1 MVESRVDISVLL
13 HIIALAISWNGVVAM
28 SCPTLIAEMRSCGFR
43 LTPQREMIV
52 QAVAHA
58 GRHVTAEE
66 IFEQVHARTQAIN
79 LTTVYRTLNLLVELG
94 MASRADLGDGK
105 VTYAPLDHGPHC
117 HLVCRV
123 CGKEIEAECD
133 LLTPLKERF
142 RARYGFA
149 ADLRHLALS
158 GLCADCQSQF
168 QEDEDDSQ

>member
-1 MVESRVDISVLL
+1 
-13 HIIALAISWNGVVAM
+13 M
-28 SCPTLIAEMRSCGFR
+28 SPCPTLIAELRRRGYR
-43 LTPQREMIV
+43 LTPQREMVVKAI
-52 QAVAHA
+52 AHA

-66 IFEQVHARTQAIN
+66 IFEQVCAHTQAVN
-79 LTTVYRTLNLLVELG
+79 LATVYRTLDLLVALG

-117 HLVCRV
+117 HLVCRT

-133 LLTPLKERF
+133 LLAPLEEQF
-142 RARYGFA
+142 HARYGFV

-168 QEDEDDSQ
+168 QEDDDDSQ

>member
-1 MVESRVDISVLL
+1 
-13 HIIALAISWNGVVAM
+13 M
-28 SCPTLIAEMRSCGFR
+28 SCPTLIAELRSRGFR

-52 QAVAHA
+52 RAVAHA

-66 IFEQVHARTQAIN
+66 VFEQVRAHTQAIN
-79 LTTVYRTLNLLVELG
+79 LATVYRTLDLLVELG
-94 MASRADLGDGK
+94 MASRADLGDGR

-123 CGKEIEAECD
+123 CGKEIEAGCD
-133 LLTPLKERF
+133 LLAPLEEQF

-168 QEDEDDSQ
+168 QEDDDGSQ